1 MYSYSQ
7 PTQNRWKHKLILSYY
22 GDILNQ
28 VHVIKSVL
36 LVLDNIKKEES
47 HVEEYNIEY
56 AMTGM

>member
-1 MYSYSQ
+1 M
-7 PTQNRWKHKLILSYY
+7 LSYY

-36 LVLDNIKKEES
+36 LLVLDNIKKEES
-47 HVEEYNIEY
+47 HVEEYNIIEY